1 MTLYNVRNTTIVSI
15 IVPESRLDQFK
26 VKSHCCLII
35 YAPAL
40 QGVSTCGGRLPSS
53 LSCAQL
59 GENGVAVY
67 VGVGL
72 YDM

>member
-15 IVPESRLDQFK
+15 IVPESGLDQFK
-26 VKSHCCLII
+26 VKKHCCLIS

-40 QGVSTCGGRLPSS
+40 QGVSTRGGRLPSS

-59 GENGVAVY
+59 GEKGVAVY
-67 VGVGL
+67 VGL